1 MPNDRSGIRDDLD
14 RNIIRELQGN
24 SREST
29 TNIAAKLNV
38 ARSTVHER
46 IIRLERD
53 GVIKGYTVVLSRD
66 PDEARVEALIML
78 SIKQQETRRVLDTLS
93 KFTEIRL
100 CLSINGEFDL
110 FLSAV
115 ASRVEDLE
123 IVIDDIARIQGVLRT
138 QTSIVFNTKFD
149 RRYTEIA
156 KKITTQLE

>member
-1 MPNDRSGIRDDLD
+1 MTRNTTGPRDELD
-14 RNIIRELQGN
+14 RNIIRELQSN
-24 SREST
+24 AREST
-29 TNIAAKLNV
+29 SNIAAKLKV

-46 IIRLERD
+46 IVRLERD

-93 KFTEIRL
+93 RFTEIRL

-123 IVIDDIARIQGVLRT
+123 LVIDDIARIPGVLRT

-156 KKITTQLE
+156 KKITNQLE

>member
-1 MPNDRSGIRDDLD
+1 MTRNTTGPRDELD
-14 RNIIRELQGN
+14 RNIIRELQSN
-24 SREST
+24 AREST
-29 TNIAAKLNV
+29 SNIAAKLKV

-46 IIRLERD
+46 IVRLERD

-93 KFTEIRL
+93 RFTEIRL

-123 IVIDDIARIQGVLRT
+123 LVIDDIARIPGVLRT

-156 KKITTQLE
+156 KKITSQLE

>member
-1 MPNDRSGIRDDLD
+1 MTRNTTGPRDELD
-14 RNIIRELQGN
+14 RNIIRELQSN
-24 SREST
+24 AREST
-29 TNIAAKLNV
+29 SNIAAKLNV

-46 IIRLERD
+46 IVRLERD

-93 KFTEIRL
+93 RFTEIRL

-123 IVIDDIARIQGVLRT
+123 LVIDDIARIPGVLRT

-156 KKITTQLE
+156 KKITSQLE